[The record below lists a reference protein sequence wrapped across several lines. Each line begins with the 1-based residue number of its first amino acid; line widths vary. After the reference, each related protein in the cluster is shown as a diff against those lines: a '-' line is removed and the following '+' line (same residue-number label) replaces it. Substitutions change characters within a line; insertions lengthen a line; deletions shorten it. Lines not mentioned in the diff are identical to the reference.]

1 MKICGNAEIRL
12 QEIYQEAIQDDQF
25 WIDESLLALQ
35 SIANF
40 DSTERPTLHFFYMNN
55 RKNGAGLCLKRLLE
69 NSKLF
74 NKNKPTLYMVSNFT

>member
-35 SIANF
+35 SVANF
-40 DSTERPTLHFFYMNN
+40 DSTEAPVLHFFYMNN
-55 RKNGAGLCLKRLLE
+55 RKKFLLRTTQYCY
-69 NSKLF
+69 F
-74 NKNKPTLYMVSNFT
+74 

>member
-55 RKNGAGLCLKRLLE
+55 RKNGAGLCLKSLLE
-69 NSKLF
+69 K
-74 NKNKPTLYMVSNFT
+74 